1 MSQSTPPEIKKG
13 TVLTTGLY
21 WRNLKKDDVKR
32 RYRNDTSD
40 PPKYGYRVSFEGLY
54 GWDSEPY
61 ELSVNISS
69 CTNCI
74 CSIWLHPAPHTFKH
88 VGLIDIEKLSERM
101 GMKVF
106 AVYTPTLEDP
116 DDDDSAIVNPCHCD
130 LSPEGDIDVFCSL
143 LKGVSWL
150 EFPAHTAQS
159 LKKPTTEDDIKKA
172 LSAQSLFENVIG
184 IHFNVMAS
192 R

>member
-1 MSQSTPPEIKKG
+1 MSKSTPPEIKKG
-13 TVLTTGLY
+13 AVLTTGLY
-21 WRNLKKDDVKR
+21 WRNLKKNDVRR
-32 RYRNDTSD
+32 RYSNDTSD
-40 PPKYGYRVSFEGLY
+40 PPEYGYRVSFERLY
-54 GWDSEPY
+54 GWHAEPY

-69 CTNCI
+69 CTTCI
-74 CSIWLHPAPHTFKH
+74 CSIWLHPAPHIFKH

-106 AVYTPTLEDP
+106 AVYTPTPEDP
-116 DDDDSAIVNPCHCD
+116 DDDDSAIVNPCHFD

-143 LKGVSWL
+143 LNGVSWL
-150 EFPAHTAQS
+150 GFPTHTALS

-172 LSAQSLFENVIG
+172 LGAQSLFENAIS
-184 IHFNVMAS
+184 IHLDVMAS